1 MRFTPTIASILA
13 AALSLCFTLPQ
24 NSHADE
30 PELSPGQ
37 KIYINSCAAC
47 HGDKGNGTD
56 VYEKP
61 LAGDLSVPQL
71 AKLIQKTMPED
82 DPGTLS
88 MEESEQVAQYV
99 YDAFYSAIARE
110 RNQPARIELARLTV
124 RQYQLAVADLIGSFR
139 EKSVWNEERGLK
151 AEYYESR
158 RPGDRRRLKESRID
172 PQVKFDFGTEPPV
185 KKIEN
190 SHEFSIRW
198 EGSVMAPETGDYE
211 FVIRTEHA
219 ARLWLND
226 NEEPLIDAWVKS
238 GDDTE
243 FTADLFLVGGKVYPL
258 KLEFSKAIQGVDRK
272 IKTPPKRP
280 ASMALL
286 WKRPHGEV
294 EPIPNRNLAPHR
306 QPEVFVCDSAFPPD
320 DRSYGWERG
329 TAISKAWERA
339 TTDAAIQ
346 TGRYVTQH
354 LDRLTNSRPSDQNRE
369 ERVKQFCRT
378 FADRAFRR
386 PITDDM
392 AAWLIDKQ
400 FAEAPNLENAVKRV
414 VLLTLKSPRFLYR
427 EVGGPDQY
435 DVASRLS
442 FGLWDSIPDETLL
455 NAARDGQLKTEDQV
469 AAQAERMMNDL
480 RAKTKIRNFLLAWL
494 HANTEMDIE
503 KDTEKYP
510 GYDQSIA
517 SDLRTSLELFLDEV
531 VWSEKSDYR
540 ELLLAEEVYLNDRL
554 AKFYEV
560 KDKPAGEEEFAP
572 VKLDNGKRAG
582 ILTHPYLM
590 AINAHESET
599 SPIHRGVFIVRGVL
613 GHALK
618 PPPEAVTPLPA
629 DLHPN
634 LTTRE
639 RVILQTE
646 STTCMTCHGMINPL
660 GFPLEKFDAVGRYRE
675 KDRNKPIN
683 DKGNYQTRAGD
694 EKSFNGARELAEFLA
709 QSPETH
715 AAFAE
720 QFFHHLVQQSINAYG
735 SDTEEKLTQEFTAHN
750 FHIRK
755 LAVTIMKESAL
766 TGRKTEVAKNEQASK

>member
-1 MRFTPTIASILA
+1 MRFLHATAILA
-13 AALSLCFTLPQ
+13 ALNILFVLSGDSPAEEQ
-24 NSHADE
+24 
-30 PELSPGQ
+30 ELSPGQ
-37 KIYINSCAAC
+37 KLYVNSCAAC
-47 HGDKGNGTD
+47 HGDKGAGTD
-56 VYEKP
+56 IYEKP

-71 AKLIQKTMPED
+71 AKLIQTTMPED

-88 MEESEQVAQYV
+88 DEESQQVAQYV

-124 RQYQLAVADLIGSFR
+124 AQYRLCVADLIGSFR
-139 EKSVWNEERGLK
+139 DKPVWNEERGLK
-151 AEYYESR
+151 GEYFESR
-158 RPGDRRRLKESRID
+158 RPGDRRKRKESRID
-172 PQVKFDFGTEPPV
+172 PQVNFDFGVKSPV
-185 KKIEN
+185 DKIGN

-198 EGSVMAPETGDYE
+198 EGSVLAPETGEYQL
-211 FVIRTEHA
+211 VVRTEHA
-219 ARLWLND
+219 ARLWF
-226 NEEPLIDAWVKS
+226 NETEKPLIDAWVKS
-238 GDDTE
+238 GKDTE
-243 FTADLFLVGGKVYPL
+243 FTGDLFLVGGKVYPL

-272 IKTPPKRP
+272 IKTPPPRP
-280 ASMALL
+280 ASISLL
-286 WKRPHGEV
+286 WKRPQGEV
-294 EPIPNRNLAPHR
+294 ERIPNRHLAPHR
-306 QPEVFVCDSAFPPD
+306 QPEVFLCDTPFPPD

-346 TGRYVTQH
+346 TGRYLTKH
-354 LDRLTNSRPSDQNRE
+354 LDRMTSTRAGDKNRV
-369 ERVKQFCRT
+369 ERVKAFCRT

-400 FAEAPNLENAVKRV
+400 FAEAPNTENAVKRV

-442 FGLWDSIPDETLL
+442 FGLWDSLPDETLL
-455 NAARDGQLKTEDQV
+455 NAARDGKLKTEDQI
-469 AAQAERMMNDL
+469 ATQAERMLSDL
-480 RAKTKIRNFLLAWL
+480 RAKTKIRNFLLTWL

-503 KDTEKYP
+503 KDTKIYP
-510 GYDQSIA
+510 GYDQTIA

-531 VWSEKSDYR
+531 VWSETSDYR
-540 ELLLAEEVYLNDRL
+540 KLLLSEEVYLNDRL
-554 AKFYEV
+554 AKFFEV
-560 KDKPAGEEEFAP
+560 KEPADQAKEFVP

-613 GHALK
+613 GHALR

-629 DLHPN
+629 DLHPK

-639 RVILQTE
+639 RVILQTD

-660 GFPLEKFDAVGRYRE
+660 GFPLEKFDAVGRFRE
-675 KDRNKPIN
+675 KDREKPIN
-683 DKGNYQTRAGD
+683 DTGGYQTRQGE
-694 EKSFNGARELAEFLA
+694 EKSFKGARELAEFLA
-709 QSPETH
+709 HSPETH

-735 SDTEEKLTQEFTAHN
+735 SDTEEQLTQEFTSNN

-766 TGRKTEVAKNEQASK
+766 TGRKSEIAKNSQAKK

>member
-1 MRFTPTIASILA
+1 
-13 AALSLCFTLPQ
+13 
-24 NSHADE
+24 
-30 PELSPGQ
+30 
-37 KIYINSCAAC
+37 
-47 HGDKGNGTD
+47 
-56 VYEKP
+56 YEKP

-88 MEESEQVAQYV
+88 IEESEQVAQYV

-124 RQYQLAVADLIGSFR
+124 RQYQLSVADLIGSFR
-139 EKSVWNEERGLK
+139 EKPVWNNERGLK
-151 AEYYESR
+151 AEYFESR
-158 RPGDRRRLKESRID
+158 RPGDRRQLKESRND
-172 PQVKFDFGTEPPV
+172 PQVSFQFGTKPPIE
-185 KKIEN
+185 KIRN
-190 SHEFSIRW
+190 PHEFSIRW
-198 EGSVMAPETGDYE
+198 EGSLLAPETGDYQL
-211 FVIRTEHA
+211 VVRTEHA

-226 NEEPLIDAWVKS
+226 NNDPLIDAWVKS
-238 GDDTE
+238 GDGTE
-243 FTADLFLVGGKVYPL
+243 FTAELFLIGGKVYPL
-258 KLEFSKAIQGVDRK
+258 KLEYSKANQGVNK
-272 IKTPPKRP
+272 EQKGPAPP
-280 ASMALL
+280 SSIALL

-294 EPIPNRNLAPHR
+294 ELIPNRNLAPHR
-306 QPEVFVCDSAFPPD
+306 QPEVFVCDSPFPPD

-346 TGRYVTQH
+346 IGRYVTKH
-354 LDRLTNSRPSDQNRE
+354 LDRMTSTRRGDKNRT
-369 ERVKQFCRT
+369 ERVKAFCRT

-386 PITDDM
+386 PVSDDM
-392 AAWLIDKQ
+392 AAWLIERQ
-400 FAEAPNLENAVKRV
+400 FAEAPSVENAVKRV

-494 HANTEMDIE
+494 HANSEMDIE
-503 KDTEKYP
+503 KDTKKYP

-540 ELLLAEEVYLNDRL
+540 ELLLSENVYLNDRL

-560 KDKPAGEEEFAP
+560 KDNRAGEKDFAP
-572 VKLDNGKRAG
+572 VKLDDGKRAG

-613 GHALK
+613 GHALR

-629 DLHPN
+629 DLHP
-634 LTTRE
+634 
-639 RVILQTE
+639 
-646 STTCMTCHGMINPL
+646 
-660 GFPLEKFDAVGRYRE
+660 
-675 KDRNKPIN
+675 
-683 DKGNYQTRAGD
+683 
-694 EKSFNGARELAEFLA
+694 
-709 QSPETH
+709 
-715 AAFAE
+715 
-720 QFFHHLVQQSINAYG
+720 
-735 SDTEEKLTQEFTAHN
+735 
-750 FHIRK
+750 
-755 LAVTIMKESAL
+755 
-766 TGRKTEVAKNEQASK
+766 